1 MTAIIGSGK
10 EVDSV
15 PIIAYEYN
23 FKTNA
28 VVLLLQDETKRE
40 IDTTKDKVV
49 ISDYGVPV
57 NIFNGGKGV

>member
-15 PIIAYEYN
+15 HIIAYEYN
-23 FKTNA
+23 FKTHA